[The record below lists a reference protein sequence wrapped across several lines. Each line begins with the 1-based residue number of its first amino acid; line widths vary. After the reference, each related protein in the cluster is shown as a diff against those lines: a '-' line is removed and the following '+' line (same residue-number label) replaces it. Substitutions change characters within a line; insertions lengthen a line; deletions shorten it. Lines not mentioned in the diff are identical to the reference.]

1 MTTNRQVLTAVIA
14 VLAAAVISLVL
25 TPVVKA
31 LAPKFGFVDVPKDER
46 RMHKR
51 PIPTIGGLAIFAAF
65 LLVSLWMCELSRQF
79 LGMLAGATIIVAL
92 GVVDDKY
99 DLNAKLKFV
108 VQIVAAA
115 IPVSQG
121 VVIRYISHPFGF
133 LGVPYLSLG
142 VMAVPVT
149 IIWIVAI
156 TNAVNFIDGLDGL
169 SVGVCSISSLSMG
182 VIALMLGQGNEAV
195 ILGALLGACLGFL
208 PYNFNPAKIFMGD
221 TGATF
226 LGFMLS
232 CMAVSGLFK
241 LYAVISFVVP
251 ILVLGVPLFDICFAC
266 LRRMW
271 HHVSP
276 MHSDR
281 SHIHHRLIDSGFN
294 QRQSV
299 LILYVVASL
308 MGILAVKV
316 STSGAGKA
324 LMVLIAVVVIGCI
337 ALAIL
342 TRSDKLHA
350 QQLEQEK
357 QAEKADT
364 QETDAQDHTQVK
376 P

>member
-1 MTTNRQVLTAVIA
+1 MTTQRQLLTAIIA
-14 VLAAAVISLVL
+14 VLAAALISFVL

-51 PIPTIGGLAIFAAF
+51 PIPTIGGLAIFVSF
-65 LLVSLWMCELSRQF
+65 VLVSLFVCQPSRQF
-79 LGMLAGATIIVAL
+79 LGMLAGALVIVVL

-99 DLNAKLKFV
+99 DLNAKLKLL
-108 VQIVAAA
+108 VQIIAAA

-142 VMAVPVT
+142 VMSVPVT
-149 IIWIVAI
+149 IFWIVAI
-156 TNAVNFIDGLDGL
+156 VNAVNFIDGLDGL

-182 VIALMLGQGNEAV
+182 IIALMLGQGNEAV
-195 ILGALLGACLGFL
+195 ILATLLGACLGFL

-226 LGFMLS
+226 LGFMLA

-266 LRRMW
+266 IRRLC

-276 MHSDR
+276 MHADR

-308 MGILAVKV
+308 MGILAVQV
-316 STSGAGKA
+316 ATSGAGKA
-324 LMVLIAVVVIGCI
+324 LMVLITVVVIGCI
-337 ALAIL
+337 GLAIL
-342 TRSDKLHA
+342 TRSDKIHA
-350 QQLEQEK
+350 QK
-357 QAEKADT
+357 QAEEEASKEHD
-364 QETDAQDHTQVK
+364 ETVQK
-376 P
+376 

>member
-1 MTTNRQVLTAVIA
+1 MTTQRQLLTALIA
-14 VLAAAVISLVL
+14 VLAAALISFVL

-31 LAPKFGFVDVPKDER
+31 LAPKFGFVDAPKDER
-46 RMHKR
+46 RMHNH
-51 PIPTIGGLAIFAAF
+51 PIPTIGGLAIFVSF
-65 LLVSLWMCELSRQF
+65 VLVSLFVCHLNRQF
-79 LGMLAGATIIVAL
+79 IGMLLGALVIVVL

-99 DLNAKLKFV
+99 DLSAKLKLA
-108 VQIVAAA
+108 VQILAAA

-142 VMAVPVT
+142 VLAVPVT
-149 IIWIVAI
+149 ICWIVAI

-182 VIALMLGQGNEAV
+182 IIALMLGQSNEAV
-195 ILGALLGACLGFL
+195 ILAALLGACLGFL

-266 LRRMW
+266 IRRLC

-276 MHSDR
+276 MHADR

-299 LILYVVASL
+299 LILYAVASL
-308 MGILAVKV
+308 MGILAVQV

-324 LMVLIAVVVIGCI
+324 LMVLIAVVVVGCI

-342 TRSDKLHA
+342 TRSDTLHA
-350 QQLEQEK
+350 QAKQQEEETAK
-357 QAEKADT
+357 QED
-364 QETDAQDHTQVK
+364 QDKTVK
-376 P
+376 K

>member
-1 MTTNRQVLTAVIA
+1 MTTQRQLLTALIA
-14 VLAAAVISLVL
+14 VLAAALISFVL

-46 RMHKR
+46 RMHNH
-51 PIPTIGGLAIFAAF
+51 PIPTIGGLAIFVSF
-65 LLVSLWMCELSRQF
+65 VLVSLFVCHLNRQF
-79 LGMLAGATIIVAL
+79 IGMLLGALVIVVL

-99 DLNAKLKFV
+99 DLNAKLKLA
-108 VQIVAAA
+108 VQILAAA

-142 VMAVPVT
+142 VLAVPVT
-149 IIWIVAI
+149 ICWIVAI

-182 VIALMLGQGNEAV
+182 IIALMLGQSNEAV
-195 ILGALLGACLGFL
+195 GACLGFL

-266 LRRMW
+266 IRRLC

-276 MHSDR
+276 MHADR

-299 LILYVVASL
+299 LILYAVASL
-308 MGILAVKV
+308 MGILAVQV

-324 LMVLIAVVVIGCI
+324 LMVLIAVVVVGCI

-342 TRSDKLHA
+342 TRSDTLHA
-350 QQLEQEK
+350 QAKQQEEEEK
-357 QAEKADT
+357 KAEDEEKT
-364 QETDAQDHTQVK
+364 VK
-376 P
+376 K

>member
-1 MTTNRQVLTAVIA
+1 MTTQRQLLTALIA
-14 VLAAAVISLVL
+14 VLAAALISFVL

-46 RMHKR
+46 RMHNH
-51 PIPTIGGLAIFAAF
+51 PIPTIGGLAIFVSF
-65 LLVSLWMCELSRQF
+65 VLVSLFVCHLSRQF
-79 LGMLAGATIIVAL
+79 IGMLLGALVIVVL

-99 DLNAKLKFV
+99 DLNAKLKLV
-108 VQIVAAA
+108 VQILAAA

-142 VMAVPVT
+142 VLAVPVT
-149 IIWIVAI
+149 IS
-156 TNAVNFIDGLDGL
+156 VNFIDGLDGL

-182 VIALMLGQGNEAV
+182 IIALMLGQSNEAV
-195 ILGALLGACLGFL
+195 ILAALLGACLGFL

-266 LRRMW
+266 IRRLC

-276 MHSDR
+276 MHADR

-308 MGILAVKV
+308 MGILAVQV

-324 LMVLIAVVVIGCI
+324 LMVLIAVVVVGCI

-342 TRSDKLHA
+342 TRSDTLHA
-350 QQLEQEK
+350 QAKQQEEEAAK
-357 QAEKADT
+357 QED
-364 QETDAQDHTQVK
+364 QDKTVK
-376 P
+376 K

>member
-1 MTTNRQVLTAVIA
+1 
-14 VLAAAVISLVL
+14 
-25 TPVVKA
+25 
-31 LAPKFGFVDVPKDER
+31 
-46 RMHKR
+46 MHKR
-51 PIPTIGGLAIFAAF
+51 PIPTIGGLAIFVSF
-65 LLVSLWMCELSRQF
+65 VLVSLFVCQPSRQF
-79 LGMLAGATIIVAL
+79 LGMLAGALVIVIL

-99 DLNAKLKFV
+99 DLNAKLKLL
-108 VQIVAAA
+108 VQIIAAA

-142 VMAVPVT
+142 VMSVPVT
-149 IIWIVAI
+149 IFWIVAI
-156 TNAVNFIDGLDGL
+156 VNAVNFIDGLDGL

-182 VIALMLGQGNEAV
+182 IIALMLGQGNEAV
-195 ILGALLGACLGFL
+195 ILATLLGACLGFL

-226 LGFMLS
+226 LGFMLA

-266 LRRMW
+266 IRRLC

-276 MHSDR
+276 MHADR

-308 MGILAVKV
+308 MGILAVQV
-316 STSGAGKA
+316 ATSGAGKA
-324 LMVLIAVVVIGCI
+324 LMVLITVVVIGCI
-337 ALAIL
+337 GLAIL

-350 QQLEQEK
+350 QK
-357 QAEKADT
+357 QAEEDASKEHD
-364 QETDAQDHTQVK
+364 ETVRK
-376 P
+376 

>member
-1 MTTNRQVLTAVIA
+1 MTTQRQLLTVFIA
-14 VLAAAVISLVL
+14 VLAAALISFVL

-31 LAPKFGFVDVPKDER
+31 LAPRFGFVDVPKDER
-46 RMHKR
+46 RMHKH
-51 PIPTIGGLAIFAAF
+51 PIPTIGGLAIFTAF
-65 LLVSLWMCELSRQF
+65 VLVSLFMCQLSRQF
-79 LGMLAGATIIVAL
+79 VGMLIGALVIVIL
-92 GVVDDKY
+92 GVADDKY
-99 DLNAKLKFV
+99 DLSAKLKLV
-108 VQIVAAA
+108 VQILAAA

-133 LGVPYLSLG
+133 LGVSYLSLG
-142 VMAVPVT
+142 VMAIPVT

-182 VIALMLGQGNEAV
+182 IIALMLGQGNEAV
-195 ILGALLGACLGFL
+195 ILAVLLGACLGFL
-208 PYNFNPAKIFMGD
+208 PYNFNPAQIFMGD

-251 ILVLGVPLFDICFAC
+251 LLVLGVPLFDICFAC
-266 LRRMW
+266 IRRMW

-308 MGILAVKV
+308 MGILAVQV
-316 STSGAGKA
+316 ATSGAGKA
-324 LMVLIAVVVIGCI
+324 LMVLITVVVIGCI

-342 TRSDKLHA
+342 TRSDKLHS
-350 QQLEQEK
+350 QEQARK
-357 QAEKADT
+357 QAEEHAEEESDKT
-364 QETDAQDHTQVK
+364 VK
-376 P
+376 K